1 MLSGFKP
8 QVTFMKHKKQHDST
22 VKFAVLFI
30 VIVAALILISVI
42 VKAVITV
49 KNSSFDGEHRFNLGI
64 IQKNEASVVS
74 FSPAN
79 GSITILNLKGN
90 LQSKSL
96 SQFLELPIDAT
107 LKTKNLVINK
117 NNIASDMSN
126 VLFNY
131 PEEDTSMTIVDA
143 FRLYLF
149 ARSVSSDSVYE
160 SDLQANDSLSI
171 SSFVSSSF
179 IDSDMANQKTTIE
192 VVNATSAFGLAGRL
206 ADFINNMG
214 GDVVMVTTSDTPQ
227 DNSEIMYSGDENY
240 TIKRLSQILGFK
252 PVRSSNLDIS
262 DVKIIIGK
270 DSLQNL
276 KF

>member
-1 MLSGFKP
+1 
-8 QVTFMKHKKQHDST
+8 MKRKKQHDST

-30 VIVAALILISVI
+30 ILVAVLILVSII
-42 VKAVITV
+42 VKTVITV
-49 KNSSFDGEHRFNLGI
+49 RNSSFDGEHRFNLGI
-64 IQKNEASVVS
+64 LQKNEVSVIS

-79 GSITILNLKGN
+79 GSITILNLRGN
-90 LQSKSL
+90 LQNTSL

-107 LKTKNLVINK
+107 LKTDNLVINK
-117 NNIASDMSN
+117 NNIAADMSKTF
-126 VLFNY
+126 FNF
-131 PEEDTSMTIVDA
+131 PEENTSLTIFDA
-143 FRLYLF
+143 LRLLLF
-149 ARSVSSDSVYE
+149 AKSVSSDSIYE
-160 SDLQANDSLSI
+160 RDLKINDSLTI
-171 SSFVSSSF
+171 SSFVSSFF

-192 VVNATSAFGLAGRL
+192 VVNATSVFGLAGRL

-227 DNSEIMYSGDENY
+227 DNSEILYSGDENY
-240 TIKRLSQILGFK
+240 TVRRLSQILGFK
-252 PVRSSNLDIS
+252 SIRSSNLDIS